1 MQSKKNPATKA
12 KNIRGLLSTATG
24 CLLGAT
30 AGAQAS
36 TMAGWDADVAVLIYN
51 ETDRVSAFEPAIA
64 LKKTYDDESV
74 LGIKFV
80 YDALTGASHNGAA
93 ESDQVQTFTRPS
105 GRGSYS
111 VGAGEVPLDDT
122 FRDSRGNLSV
132 SYEQPIGRFNKMV
145 YGSNVSAEHDFT
157 SMGASAT
164 YLHDMNQRNTTLSV
178 GVSFESNQI
187 TPEGGVPV
195 PLSEMQVNTNTQV
208 RGDDS
213 ETRTMSE
220 VMFGVT
226 QVIDRY
232 TLMQLNYGFSQSS
245 GYHTDPYKIVS
256 VLDNNGDLIAAN
268 GLNGTYLYENR
279 PDSRTKHS
287 VYGKVKRYISGD
299 VADIS
304 YRYMWD
310 DWDVVSH
317 TIDSHYR
324 FNLSNNWYVEPHV
337 RYYQQQAAEFYR
349 YSITQGEPVPEYL
362 SADYRLGDLTATTLG
377 AKLGF
382 MVGEHKNS
390 VRLEMYQQS
399 GDESPADMDAL
410 ILQYNISF

>member
-1 MQSKKNPATKA
+1 MQSKKNKAGKA

-24 CLLGAT
+24 CLLGAS
-30 AGAQAS
+30 AGAQANS
-36 TMAGWDADVAVLIYN
+36 MAGWDADVAVLIYN
-51 ETDRVSAFEPAIA
+51 ETDRVSAFEPAIS

-105 GRGSYS
+105 GNGSYS
-111 VGAGEVPLDDT
+111 TGAGEVPLDDT

-132 SYEQPIGRFNKMV
+132 NYEQPIGRFNKMV
-145 YGSNVSAEHDFT
+145 YGGNVSAEHDFT

-187 TPEGGVPV
+187 NPEGGVPV
-195 PLSEMQVNTNTQV
+195 PLTEMQANTNTQL

-220 VMFGVT
+220 IMFGVT

-232 TLMQLNYGFSQSS
+232 TLAQFNYGFSQSS

-256 VLDNNGDLIAAN
+256 VLDSNGDLIAAN

-279 PDSRTKHS
+279 PDSRTKQS
-287 VYGKVKRYISGD
+287 LYGKLKRYMGGD

-317 TIDSHYR
+317 TIDTHYR

-349 YSITQGEPVPEYL
+349 YSITNTEAVPEYL
-362 SADYRLGDLTATTLG
+362 SADYRLGDLTATTIG

-410 ILQYNISF
+410 ILQYNVSF